1 MDEAVFYESL
11 LGFNCLIA
19 FVLPVSR
26 LTPLTIERWGI
37 VAPVTSYRF
46 PRSHPVVIVEIRDL
60 FLESPFEGAKLEKV
74 TIKLPHEMTS
84 GELIP
89 KSPLGRVH
97 VGGWS
102 GFLRKVKNVKLT
114 VPLRFNEHDV
124 KSNKNYMSCSTDLD
138 D

>member
-1 MDEAVFYESL
+1 
-11 LGFNCLIA
+11 
-19 FVLPVSR
+19 
-26 LTPLTIERWGI
+26 
-37 VAPVTSYRF
+37 
-46 PRSHPVVIVEIRDL
+46 VEIRDL

-97 VGGWS
+97 ICGWS
-102 GFLRKVKNVKLT
+102 GFLRKVMMKNVKLT

-124 KSNKNYMSCSTDLD
+124 KSNKYYMRCSTDLD